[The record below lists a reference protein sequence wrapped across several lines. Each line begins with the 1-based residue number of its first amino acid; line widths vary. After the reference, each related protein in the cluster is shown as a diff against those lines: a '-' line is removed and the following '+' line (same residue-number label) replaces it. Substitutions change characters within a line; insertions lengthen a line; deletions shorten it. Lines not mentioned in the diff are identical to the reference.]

1 MPASSDFFGQ
11 RNAQAVLKHG
21 VLTRY
26 AYYFA
31 GRAKPRHATH
41 GLVAF
46 IDGYAGEGR
55 YEDGNPGSP
64 LLLASQAKRADIL
77 GRNVKLA
84 FIEQDDGRRQR
95 LKVSL
100 AENGV
105 VPDQLL
111 GGDLEDVMDSL
122 LDRYEHHAVLLFVDP
137 FGLAVRRSTL
147 ERALRRSSPRQ
158 PIDVLYHFSLSS
170 VARMGRAGVL
180 EGPGA
185 ELNAKKLDDALGP
198 VGWRRDFEEAEGPQ
212 RPTAAAIEVAKR
224 FGGSVRAATGRR
236 STAVPV
242 RQRPEQLPK
251 RLLMLFTADERAH
264 WDFADHAAKAHVDW
278 LLHCSAQ
285 DYQANLR
292 RNESLGVLSL
302 FEDAPPTVEDIE
314 KRLQEDVSGYLPR
327 HLSALLESRGRVRPV
342 EAVEDVYGEMLG
354 RAGAKHVRAAIKALY
369 AEGKTD
375 DTGVGDFEMRQ
386 LRWTG
391 T

>member
-11 RNAQAVLKHG
+11 RNPQAVLKHG

-26 AYYFA
+26 AYYFT
-31 GRAKPRHATH
+31 GRAGYATH
-41 GLVAF
+41 GQVAF

-64 LLLASQAKRADIL
+64 LLLASQATRADIL
-77 GRNVKLA
+77 GRDVKLA
-84 FIEQDDGRRQR
+84 FVEQDEGRRQR
-95 LKVSL
+95 LKASL

-111 GGDLEDVMDSL
+111 GGDLEDVIDSL
-122 LDRYEHHAVLLFVDP
+122 LDRYDHRAVLLFVDP
-137 FGLAVRRSTL
+137 FGLALDRSTL
-147 ERALRRSSPRQ
+147 ERVLRRSSGQQ

-170 VARMGRAGVL
+170 VARMGRAGVAD
-180 EGPGA
+180 GP
-185 ELNAKKLDDALGP
+185 NADVNATQLDDALGP
-198 VGWRRDFEEAEGPQ
+198 IGWRHDFEEAEGPQ
-212 RPTAAAIEVAKR
+212 SPTAAAIEVAKR
-224 FGGSVRAATGRR
+224 FGESVRAATGRR

-251 RLLMLFTADERAH
+251 YLLMLFTADERAH
-264 WDFADHAAKAHVDW
+264 WDFADQAAKAHVDW
-278 LLHCSAQ
+278 LLHCSTE

-302 FEDAPPTVEDIE
+302 FEEAPPSIEDIE
-314 KRLQEDVSGYLPR
+314 KRLQEDAFDYLPQ
-327 HLSALLESRGRVRPV
+327 HLSALLESRGHVRPV

-354 RAGAKHVRAAIKALY
+354 RAGAKHVRAAVKNLHAD
-369 AEGKTD
+369 GQTD
-375 DTGVGDFEMRQ
+375 DNGVRDFWMRE
-386 LRWTG
+386 LKWTG